1 MATIA
6 KVSNGASASSALN
19 YALGKDKELHNDT
32 NQWLEDNRLERPPE
46 LANCRAVAVGG
57 TNGVDP
63 FIAKDQFK
71 AVRQAFGQDKR
82 CNQILRII
90 QSFALSELDPT
101 NPSDWQRAN
110 DLGCEL
116 AEKLYPQYQ
125 CAVYTQ
131 IDGKNHVIHN
141 HINVNKVNLETG
153 KKLDERKG
161 VAVERARTAND
172 EIAHEQGWKVIP
184 PVWEHKSKTEQE
196 LTKKGQYSYM
206 ADLRSRIDSV
216 MTDTAVSDFKTFSE
230 RLEKSGVNVSVRGKN
245 VSYFFLDANSK
256 QRRARGK
263 RLGADYDKEGI
274 NNELEIRSRKQATQA
289 REPIFERTIERTNE
303 IERNYLK
310 SEQDYKDAQTRKQQ
324 AEADDTKL
332 SVFRNLMGQLEE
344 KYRDFVEFF
353 KKYRKNSLMYDLYG
367 DKGMKQKAMKAF
379 EYRDKSSY
387 HAEKTKKTKEQEP
400 YTLQFNS
407 KLIGPDDF
415 VTVNPKTKTIG
426 IGNSRGSNIKKIPE
440 KTTILK
446 RKELKDEIERLSG
459 SYHVLNDIYGHE
471 KGSLNEINA
480 FNDELPIN
488 AILENP
494 KPAKKQQAQQQQ
506 AKKKPAHR
514 HVSHRLQIKHPNQ
527 QKQQQKRGRG
537 PSL

>member
-32 NQWLEDNRLERPPE
+32 NQWLEDNHLERPPE

-57 TNGVDP
+57 TNGIDP
-63 FIAKDQFK
+63 FIAKEQFK
-71 AVRQAFGQDKR
+71 VVQQAFNQDKL
-82 CNQILRII
+82 CNQVLRIV
-90 QSFALSELDPT
+90 QSFALNELDPT

-116 AEKLYPQYQ
+116 AKKLYPQYQ

-131 IDGKNHVIHN
+131 VDGKNHIIHN
-141 HINVNKVNLETG
+141 HLVLNKVNLETG

-161 VAVERARTAND
+161 IAVERARTAND

-184 PVWEHKSKTEQE
+184 PVREHQSKAEQD

-206 ADLRSRIDSV
+206 ADLRGRIDAV
-216 MTDTAVSDFKTFSE
+216 MQDTSVSDFKTFSE
-230 RLEKSGVNVSVRGKN
+230 RLNQSGVNVSVRGKN
-245 VSYFFLDANSK
+245 ISYFFLDANSK

-263 RLGADYDKEGI
+263 RLGADYDKEAI
-274 NNELEIRSRKQATQA
+274 DNELESRSRKQTIEG
-289 REPIFERTIERTNE
+289 REPEFTFDLQQSKNE
-303 IERNYLK
+303 LGK
-310 SEQDYKDAQTRKQQ
+310 SEADKRIAESDQQDAQT
-324 AEADDTKL
+324 DDTKL

-344 KYRDFVEFF
+344 KYREFVEFF

-379 EYRDKSSY
+379 EFRDKSSY

-407 KLIGPDDF
+407 KLIGPAEF

-426 IGNSRGSNIKKIPE
+426 IGESHGSNIKKIPE
-440 KTTILK
+440 KTTFLK
-446 RKELKDEIERLSG
+446 RKELKNEIDRLSG

-480 FNDELPIN
+480 FNDELPNN

-506 AKKKPAHR
+506 AKKKPARR

>member
-6 KVSNGASASSALN
+6 KITNGASASSALN
-19 YALGKDKELHNDT
+19 YALGKGKAMHNDT
-32 NQWLEDNRLERPPE
+32 ERWLEDNRLERPPE

-57 TNGVDP
+57 TDGVDP
-63 FIAKDQFK
+63 FIAKEQFK

-82 CNQILRII
+82 CNQVLRII

-116 AEKLYPQYQ
+116 AKKLYPQYQ

-141 HINVNKVNLETG
+141 HINVNKVNLQTG

-161 VAVERARTAND
+161 TVVERARTAND
-172 EIAHEQGWKVIP
+172 EIAKKQGWKVIP
-184 PVWEHKSKTEQE
+184 AVREHKSKTEQD

-216 MTDTAVSDFKTFSE
+216 MTDTSVNDFKTFSE
-230 RLEKSGVNVSVRGKN
+230 RLEKSGVHVSIRGKN
-245 VSYFFLDANSK
+245 VSYMFLDVNSK
-256 QRRARGK
+256 QRRSRGK
-263 RLGADYDKEGI
+263 RLGADYDKEAI
-274 NNELEIRSRKQATQA
+274 DNELESRSRKQSIRG
-289 REPIFERTIERTNE
+289 REPKLTFDLQQSSRELEQ
-303 IERNYLK
+303 
-310 SEQDYKDAQTRKQQ
+310 SEKDQRIAQKDKQQ
-324 AEADDTKL
+324 AQTDDTKL

-344 KYRDFVEFF
+344 KYREFVEFF

-379 EYRDKSSY
+379 EFRDKSSY

-407 KLIGPDDF
+407 KLIGPAEF

-426 IGNSRGSNIKKIPE
+426 IGESYGSNIKKIPE
-440 KTTILK
+440 KTTFLK
-446 RKELKDEIERLSG
+446 RKELKNEIECLSS
-459 SYHVLNDIYGHE
+459 SYHVLNDIDGHE

-480 FNDELPIN
+480 FNDELPNN

-506 AKKKPAHR
+506 AKKKPARR